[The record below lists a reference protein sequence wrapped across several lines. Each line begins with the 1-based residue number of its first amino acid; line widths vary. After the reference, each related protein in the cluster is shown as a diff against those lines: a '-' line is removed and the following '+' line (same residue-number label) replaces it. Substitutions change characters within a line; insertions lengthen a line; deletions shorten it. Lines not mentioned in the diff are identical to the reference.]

1 MKKSEAISEIA
12 PYTLIPYISPLEGM
26 KTSEAESEIPHYT
39 LFSTLVHLKKW
50 MKTSEAV
57 AEIAP
62 LYPHSLH

>member
-1 MKKSEAISEIA
+1 
-12 PYTLIPYISPLEGM
+12 M
-26 KTSEAESEIPHYT
+26 KTSEAVSEIAHYT
-39 LFSTLVHLKKW
+39 LFPTLVHLKKW